1 MLKRIK
7 NVPLDYSL
15 CNMTV
20 TVYRREG
27 LTRHVL
33 EGVHYEFTSRREV
46 VDGVVKRTRGFLLVI
61 PGDMVVAP
69 GDMVMLGHGPDI
81 QRWED
86 LKVATCASL
95 GRITSVQRRYW
106 NGKLCHTEARG

>member
-33 EGVHYEFTSRREV
+33 EGVHYEYTSRQEV
-46 VDGVVKRTRGFLLVI
+46 VDGVVKRSRGFLLVV
-61 PGDMVVAP
+61 PGDMVLEP
-69 GDMVMLGHGPDI
+69 GDMVMLGYGPNI

-86 LKVATCASL
+86 LKLANFTSL

-106 NGKLCHTEARG
+106 NGNLCHTEARG